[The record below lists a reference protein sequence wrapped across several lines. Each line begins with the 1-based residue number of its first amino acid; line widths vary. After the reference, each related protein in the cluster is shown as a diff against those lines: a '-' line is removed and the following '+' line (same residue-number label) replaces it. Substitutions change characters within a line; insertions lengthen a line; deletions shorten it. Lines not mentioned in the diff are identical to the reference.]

1 MDKLDSWEL
10 FPYCVQHENQ
20 RLHDCFRG
28 QSFSFGQLKGK
39 QVQSTDLLS
48 WNIPVDLIDTY
59 VLSDTVLDNE
69 FICNCSSGYFGPR
82 CEYSFDFFV
91 PIEFKDLV
99 YKQLLSRP
107 RMTYSQVNST
117 NVTCYQGL
125 IAQECDKTIICL
137 DWRQICDGVL
147 DCANGA
153 DEREC
158 LSLESNECIDSAND
172 YRCMDGRCI
181 PRNFLFDKQFD
192 CMDKSDEGE
201 DVYIFDAICAW
212 EPSIV
217 CEETWLPQRGE
228 FQCGDG
234 EIAQTSFCVN
244 NRDAVYYRNM
254 FQYDVNDNNELTPT
268 CWIYLICMSNMY
280 DLFSFNCSFCAH
292 LLKGNFDECE
302 IHIIHIIMRAR
313 AYFTHFCSSDVYI
326 TFPSGPIISSSVYTL
341 FMENFNTSSIAHK
354 YGPYPD
360 YICYDRNVCPFK
372 LPISLRS
379 TTMEINNLICFM
391 THGLVG
397 SRVTNGLRNW
407 KNFLRHMRRLF
418 SSCTTNFMVKNKI
431 EKLFY
436 CPISEKYIS
445 PYRILDKF
453 DDCFFYEDLNIDDK
467 CAFNLTDVFQCRNE
481 PTRCMTRFMTSY
493 DGCDD
498 DSDTLY
504 PGVCDLPND
513 WGCQFLRGIPLPPVH
528 FIFQELCN
536 GNSKLQYEIDGETD
550 ETHCDEWIPNFS
562 QQNHLCDGVWDN
574 ENGSDEL
581 DCRNTVVRAVSKQ
594 CGANE
599 HYCAQRNESELRCL
613 SVEKAGDGNID
624 CLGASDERNT
634 YCTSSEAEYK
644 CLNARNCI
652 SIDWLCNGKQD
663 CRMNDDEELCP
674 WLANVGFFATIEF
687 ICQNGI
693 RIDREWQR
701 CNGIMDCPSGEDE
714 WLCDLKRLRTF
725 IPFSFHTRIGEY
737 PQIDAKS
744 PQLSLLT
751 SSLPTMKVTA
761 VTLSTFTASWYCHR
775 GIAVRYLDSTVRC
788 LCPPAYYGRMC
799 EYQSDR
805 LSVFLRLIVPASLL
819 RTTGDTIN
827 QLPSLLKILAQLVI
841 DKKTTYH
848 EQIVD
853 VSGRKHIFYLLLP
866 INTTK
871 HERDNTYVRFDLFHV
886 TRNNVEQLAAWKYRI
901 PFPFLPVNRLPLDL
915 LVLTD
920 RICQQHIC
928 GIHGHCKMYANSNET
943 YCVCDSSWTGQ
954 NCNITTTHCHLSS
967 RCIRSGSL
975 KSICVC
981 TVGYF
986 GSRCSASFDPCAVD
1000 SCSYHGQCYPTDQR
1014 TTRYACLCNPGFFGI
1029 RCEFQEAELRVSF
1042 ELNEEISACIITFTD
1057 LRPSQVGL
1065 LFVQHRVL
1073 LKSIDVHG
1081 HITIRN
1087 ANEMA
1092 VSRFVLLETFGV
1104 NISDYRLHILVLR
1117 RNPTVQS
1124 LTTRAIESNRC
1135 SHVDALLLNR
1145 TLIELV
1151 PLAKVKLYARV
1162 CQRSPAVKCFYDEAH
1177 LCFCDVVN
1185 APDCLVRIRES
1196 TVCDKLPINPCIHG
1210 GRCIQISNQ
1219 NHWDFTCACPACTY
1233 GALCQLTIEKYT
1245 LSFDVLFGREI
1256 RPGFPF
1262 SKQSPLV
1269 RTCVGIV
1276 VCLILIGLILNALCF
1291 STFVQPSA
1299 SDAGVGIYLLIL
1311 SLVNQFG
1318 LCVLGVK
1325 LFFVL
1330 HTQLSSPSS
1339 INHHVLLH
1347 ACAILEYLLTI
1358 LFCLSDWLTV
1368 CISIER
1374 VINVIKGVNFSKS
1387 MSRRL
1392 VKYSCSCLFV
1402 FTAASFIHQPLN
1414 RHIITDPRSLTVWC
1428 VKSVHTPWQQK
1439 YESVIY
1445 LIHLIGP
1452 FSCNAFS
1459 AVFLVVTLTRNKAK
1473 VYKKNTMKMLQQQL
1487 AQHKH
1492 LVVSPIIL
1500 ILLALPR
1507 LILSLVSACTK
1518 KPWLNILFIGGYL
1531 ISFLPLL
1538 DQPTLPTPSPPQIPE
1553 SAPTQIAEVAT

>member
-1 MDKLDSWEL
+1 
-10 FPYCVQHENQ
+10 
-20 RLHDCFRG
+20 
-28 QSFSFGQLKGK
+28 
-39 QVQSTDLLS
+39 
-48 WNIPVDLIDTY
+48 
-59 VLSDTVLDNE
+59 
-69 FICNCSSGYFGPR
+69 
-82 CEYSFDFFV
+82 
-91 PIEFKDLV
+91 
-99 YKQLLSRP
+99 
-107 RMTYSQVNST
+107 
-117 NVTCYQGL
+117 
-125 IAQECDKTIICL
+125 
-137 DWRQICDGVL
+137 
-147 DCANGA
+147 
-153 DEREC
+153 
-158 LSLESNECIDSAND
+158 
-172 YRCMDGRCI
+172 
-181 PRNFLFDKQFD
+181 
-192 CMDKSDEGE
+192 
-201 DVYIFDAICAW
+201 
-212 EPSIV
+212 
-217 CEETWLPQRGE
+217 
-228 FQCGDG
+228 
-234 EIAQTSFCVN
+234 
-244 NRDAVYYRNM
+244 
-254 FQYDVNDNNELTPT
+254 
-268 CWIYLICMSNMY
+268 
-280 DLFSFNCSFCAH
+280 
-292 LLKGNFDECE
+292 
-302 IHIIHIIMRAR
+302 
-313 AYFTHFCSSDVYI
+313 
-326 TFPSGPIISSSVYTL
+326 
-341 FMENFNTSSIAHK
+341 
-354 YGPYPD
+354 
-360 YICYDRNVCPFK
+360 
-372 LPISLRS
+372 
-379 TTMEINNLICFM
+379 
-391 THGLVG
+391 
-397 SRVTNGLRNW
+397 
-407 KNFLRHMRRLF
+407 
-418 SSCTTNFMVKNKI
+418 
-431 EKLFY
+431 
-436 CPISEKYIS
+436 
-445 PYRILDKF
+445 
-453 DDCFFYEDLNIDDK
+453 
-467 CAFNLTDVFQCRNE
+467 
-481 PTRCMTRFMTSY
+481 
-493 DGCDD
+493 
-498 DSDTLY
+498 
-504 PGVCDLPND
+504 
-513 WGCQFLRGIPLPPVH
+513 
-528 FIFQELCN
+528 
-536 GNSKLQYEIDGETD
+536 
-550 ETHCDEWIPNFS
+550 
-562 QQNHLCDGVWDN
+562 
-574 ENGSDEL
+574 
-581 DCRNTVVRAVSKQ
+581 
-594 CGANE
+594 
-599 HYCAQRNESELRCL
+599 
-613 SVEKAGDGNID
+613 
-624 CLGASDERNT
+624 
-634 YCTSSEAEYK
+634 
-644 CLNARNCI
+644 
-652 SIDWLCNGKQD
+652 
-663 CRMNDDEELCP
+663 
-674 WLANVGFFATIEF
+674 
-687 ICQNGI
+687 
-693 RIDREWQR
+693 
-701 CNGIMDCPSGEDE
+701 
-714 WLCDLKRLRTF
+714 
-725 IPFSFHTRIGEY
+725 
-737 PQIDAKS
+737 
-744 PQLSLLT
+744 
-751 SSLPTMKVTA
+751 
-761 VTLSTFTASWYCHR
+761 
-775 GIAVRYLDSTVRC
+775 
-788 LCPPAYYGRMC
+788 
-799 EYQSDR
+799 
-805 LSVFLRLIVPASLL
+805 
-819 RTTGDTIN
+819 
-827 QLPSLLKILAQLVI
+827 
-841 DKKTTYH
+841 
-848 EQIVD
+848 
-853 VSGRKHIFYLLLP
+853 
-866 INTTK
+866 
-871 HERDNTYVRFDLFHV
+871 
-886 TRNNVEQLAAWKYRI
+886 
-901 PFPFLPVNRLPLDL
+901 
-915 LVLTD
+915 
-920 RICQQHIC
+920 
-928 GIHGHCKMYANSNET
+928 
-943 YCVCDSSWTGQ
+943 
-954 NCNITTTHCHLSS
+954 
-967 RCIRSGSL
+967 
-975 KSICVC
+975 
-981 TVGYF
+981 
-986 GSRCSASFDPCAVD
+986 
-1000 SCSYHGQCYPTDQR
+1000 
-1014 TTRYACLCNPGFFGI
+1014 
-1029 RCEFQEAELRVSF
+1029 
-1042 ELNEEISACIITFTD
+1042 
-1057 LRPSQVGL
+1057 
-1065 LFVQHRVL
+1065 
-1073 LKSIDVHG
+1073 
-1081 HITIRN
+1081 
-1087 ANEMA
+1087 MA